1 MHAVVLAAGRGER
14 LGVLTD
20 HRSKVMLPIGP
31 RLLIDWNLTEL
42 ATAGVRSATIVHGYV
57 GRRLLSH
64 LGSGSQFGL
73 ELEFVDRGFDARHL
87 RGGAVGRGR
96 FSSF

>member
-42 ATAGVRSATIVHGYV
+42 AAGRCAISDDRAWVRGATSSQPSG
-57 GRRLLSH
+57 
-64 LGSGSQFGL
+64 LG
-73 ELEFVDRGFDARHL
+73 VPIRAR
-87 RGGAVGRGR
+87 A
-96 FSSF
+96 